1 MQDENLKCQPPC
13 RHCGKGLYFTSQEI
27 DTDESPW
34 LDPVSG
40 IRSDCQE
47 TDDFVHAPRSTSSNN
62 PNPVLVGFRKMTT
75 GRDPKWLGY
84 AARLE
89 LTWLDRGYGSL
100 QAEATPEQVE
110 HARRVLQRIAG
121 THAVSHR
128 VPV

>member
-1 MQDENLKCQPPC
+1 MAIFNSQQTTDTHPHVDGHGNRWSEPFTHSLLMG
-13 RHCGKGLYFTSQEI
+13 CGPLC
-27 DTDESPW
+27 DTRY
-34 LDPVSG
+34 DP
-40 IRSDCQE
+40 RPEFD
-47 TDDFVHAPRSTSSNN
+47 NN
-62 PNPVLVGFRKMTT
+62 PNPILLGFRKMAS

-121 THAVSHR
+121 THTVSHR